1 MARTASVLLIPA
13 VLLALAACKPAQAPL
28 DPSAQPIAHA
38 FFEEVRGGGDLMAD
52 AHLAHELKNP
62 TTVDQLAQFR
72 DLIPAE
78 APRSVVLQSWDAHD
92 DSTGET
98 TRLKET
104 YTFSDRTLLVQTA
117 LFKAPAGQEPVIVG
131 FKVEPGS

>member
-1 MARTASVLLIPA
+1 MGRIASVLLILA
-13 VLLALAACKPAQAPL
+13 VAACKPAQATL
-28 DPSAQPIAHA
+28 DPNAQPIAHA
-38 FFEEVRGGGDLMAD
+38 FFEEVRSGGDLMAD
-52 AHLAHELKNP
+52 THLAHELKNP

-78 APRSVVLQSWDAHD
+78 TPRSVTLDDWNARD

-104 YTFSDRTLLVQTA
+104 YAFSDRTLVVQTA
-117 LFKAPAGQEPVIVG
+117 LFKAPSGQEPVIVG
-131 FKVEPGS
+131 FKVEAGG

>member
-13 VLLALAACKPAQAPL
+13 ALLALAACKPAQAPL
-28 DPSAQPIAHA
+28 DPNAQPIADA
-38 FFEEVRGGGDLMAD
+38 FFEEVHSGGDLMAD
-52 AHLAHELKNP
+52 THLAHELKNP

-72 DLIPAE
+72 SLIPAE
-78 APRSVVLQSWDAHD
+78 APRSVVLQSWEAHD
-92 DSTGET
+92 DSAGET

-104 YTFSDRTLLVQTA
+104 YTFSDRTLVVQTA

-131 FKVEPGS
+131 FQVAAGG

>member
-13 VLLALAACKPAQAPL
+13 VLLALAACKPAQATL
-28 DPSAQPIAHA
+28 DPLAQPIAHA
-38 FFEEVRGGGDLMAD
+38 FFEEVHSGGDLMAD

-72 DLIPAE
+72 DLMPAE
-78 APRSVVLQSWDAHD
+78 APRSVALQSWDAKD

-104 YTFSDRTLLVQTA
+104 YTFSDRTLVVQTA
-117 LFKAPAGQEPVIVG
+117 LFKAPAGQDPVIVG
-131 FKVEPGS
+131 FKVEAGG

>member
-1 MARTASVLLIPA
+1 MVRTARLLLIPA
-13 VLLALAACKPAQAPL
+13 VLFAALGACKAAATL

-38 FFEEVRGGGDLMAD
+38 FFEEVHSGGDLMAD
-52 AHLAHELKNP
+52 THLAHELKNP

-78 APRSVVLQSWDAHD
+78 APRSVTLETWSAHD

-104 YTFSDRTLLVQTA
+104 YTFSDRTLVVQTA
-117 LFKAPAGQEPVIVG
+117 LFKAPAGQDPVIVG
-131 FKVEPGS
+131 FKVEAGS